1 MGLAALRPA
10 NHMNKGLVICRR
22 HHYLHDHNLRGHL
35 ELLASLSTL
44 YCIYKMILRRSPN
57 AACRSAGRVTA
68 ALLLSFIAAS
78 SKVASAASWHSGWLD
93 GPNQIP
99 LSPIQPPAA
108 PASGVSSDQPN
119 RQHEFTLR
127 HVFHHGTH
135 QYPDLHMRLDVRPG
149 DSVWIGAEREGQ
161 RTAYGSFSARS
172 RPITIQRLS
181 DRRVAAIESLIDVAR
196 LTGVTSTPPPS
207 AWALDEI
214 VGPNVA
220 DKETV
225 LSMARMAGNA
235 YTMEPGTGEWQDVN
249 GGFNQSQ
256 GFGWEGDGLRGHI
269 FADKDNSTI
278 VIALKGTSPAV
289 FDGAETTSNDKENDN
304 LFASCCC
311 GQGGHYLWRQVC
323 DCQSS
328 AFTCNKTCLTKA
340 LKMKNRYY
348 QASLELYGNVTE
360 LYPTSD
366 IWLTGHSLGGA
377 VTSLLGLT
385 FGLPVTSFEAYGEAL
400 AAARLGIPSP
410 PDSHPSVP
418 QTRQNTAIYHF
429 GHTADPI
436 FMGTCNAATSGCTL
450 GGYALE
456 SQCHL
461 GQVCTYDTVKDK
473 SWRVGIGNHKIWYVI
488 RDVIEA
494 YDDVAPCVPDS
505 ECIDCFNW
513 KYFES
518 NGSEPITSTTTTS
531 STTSTQTRTTTCKT
545 PGWWG
550 KSLILL

>member
-1 MGLAALRPA
+1 
-10 NHMNKGLVICRR
+10 
-22 HHYLHDHNLRGHL
+22 
-35 ELLASLSTL
+35 
-44 YCIYKMILRRSPN
+44 MILRRCPTK
-57 AACRSAGRVTA
+57 AYHSAGRVTV
-68 ALLLSFIAAS
+68 ALVLSFIAAS
-78 SKVASAASWHSGWLD
+78 STVASAASWHGGWFD

-99 LSPIQPPAA
+99 ISPIQPSAA
-108 PASGVSSDQPN
+108 SASKTPIHQPSGE
-119 RQHEFTLR
+119 HDFTLR
-127 HVFHHGTH
+127 HIFHHGTH
-135 QYPDLHMRLDVRPG
+135 LYPDLHVRLDVRTG
-149 DSVWIGAEREGQ
+149 DKIWIEAEGEGQ
-161 RTAYGSFSARS
+161 RTPYGSLHAKS
-172 RPITIQRLS
+172 RQTTIQRLA
-181 DRRVAAIESLIDVAR
+181 DRRAEVVESFIDTAR
-196 LTGVTSTPPPS
+196 LTGVTAAPPLS
-207 AWALDEI
+207 AWTLDEI
-214 VGPNVA
+214 VGPNVTN
-220 DKETV
+220 KETV
-225 LSMARMAGNA
+225 LSLARMAGDA
-235 YTMEPGTGEWQDVN
+235 YIMEPGTGEWQDVN
-249 GGFNQSQ
+249 RGFNESQ

-278 VIALKGTSPAV
+278 VISLKGTSPAV

-348 QASLELYGNVTE
+348 QASLELYGNVTQ
-360 LYPTSD
+360 LYPTSN
-366 IWLTGHSLGGA
+366 IWLTGHSLGGT

-385 FGLPVTSFEAYGEAL
+385 YGLPVTTFEAYGEAL

-410 PDSHPSVP
+410 PGSHPSAP
-418 QTRQNTAIYHF
+418 QMRQNTAIYHF

-456 SQCHL
+456 SQCHM
-461 GQVCTYDTVKDK
+461 GQVCIYDTVKDK
-473 SWRVGIGNHKIWYVI
+473 SWRVGIGNHKIWNVI

-494 YDDVAPCVPDS
+494 YDDVAPCVSDS
-505 ECIDCFNW
+505 ECVDCFNW

-518 NGSEPITSTTTTS
+518 NGSDSTTSTTSSS
-531 STTSTQTRTTTCKT
+531 STSSTQTRTTTCQT

-550 KSLILL
+550 KSLSLFRMQ

>member
-1 MGLAALRPA
+1 
-10 NHMNKGLVICRR
+10 
-22 HHYLHDHNLRGHL
+22 
-35 ELLASLSTL
+35 
-44 YCIYKMILRRSPN
+44 MILRRSPAN
-57 AACRSAGRVTA
+57 ACHSAGRVTA
-68 ALLLSFIAAS
+68 ALLLSFIAVS
-78 SKVASAASWHSGWLD
+78 STVASAASRHDGWFD

-99 LSPIQPPAA
+99 LSPLQPPAA
-108 PASGVSSDQPN
+108 LAPGVPSVQSS
-119 RQHEFTLR
+119 REHEFTLR
-127 HVFHHGTH
+127 HIFHHGTH
-135 QYPDLHMRLDVRPG
+135 QYPALHMRLNVRPG
-149 DSVWIGAEREGQ
+149 DPVWVETEGKSQ
-161 RTAYGSFSARS
+161 RSNQSSLSARS
-172 RPITIQRLS
+172 RSTTIQRLS
-181 DRRVAAIESLIDVAR
+181 DRRAAVIESFIDRAR
-196 LTGVTSTPPPS
+196 LTGVTSTPPLS
-207 AWALDEI
+207 AWTLDEI
-214 VGPNVA
+214 LGPNVT
-220 DKETV
+220 DRETV
-225 LSMARMAGNA
+225 LTMARMAGNA
-235 YTMEPGTGEWQDVN
+235 YTMEPGTGEWQNVN
-249 GGFNQSQ
+249 GGFNESQ
-256 GFGWEGDGLRGHI
+256 AFGWEGDGLRGHI

-328 AFTCNKTCLTKA
+328 AFTCNKTCLVKA

-360 LYPTSD
+360 LYPTSN

-385 FGLPVTSFEAYGEAL
+385 YGLPVTTFEAYGEAL

-410 PDSHPSVP
+410 PGSHPSAP

-461 GQVCTYDTVKDK
+461 GQVCVYDTVKDK

-488 RDVIEA
+488 KDVIEA
-494 YDDVAPCVPDS
+494 YDDVAPCVSDS
-505 ECIDCFNW
+505 ECVDCFNW
-513 KYFES
+513 NYFES
-518 NGSEPITSTTTTS
+518 NGSEPITSTTASS

-550 KSLILL
+550 TLSILF

>member
-1 MGLAALRPA
+1 
-10 NHMNKGLVICRR
+10 
-22 HHYLHDHNLRGHL
+22 
-35 ELLASLSTL
+35 
-44 YCIYKMILRRSPN
+44 MILRRAPKTHYHST
-57 AACRSAGRVTA
+57 GRVTA
-68 ALLLSFIAAS
+68 ALLLSFLAAS
-78 SKVASAASWHSGWLD
+78 STVASAALWRGGWLD
-93 GPNQIP
+93 VPKQIL
-99 LSPIQPPAA
+99 LSPVYPPAA
-108 PASGVSSDQPN
+108 PVLGTPSEQPN

-127 HVFHHGTH
+127 HMFHHGTH
-135 QYPDLHMRLDVRPG
+135 QYPDLHMRLDVHPG
-149 DSVWIGAEREGQ
+149 DTVWIDAEGEGQ
-161 RTAYGSFSARS
+161 REKHGSFFASS
-172 RPITIQRLS
+172 RPTIIQRLS
-181 DRRVAAIESLIDVAR
+181 DRRAAVIKSFMGTAR
-196 LTGVTSTPPPS
+196 LTGVTSTPPLS
-207 AWALDEI
+207 AWTLDEI

-235 YTMEPGTGEWQDVN
+235 YTMEPGTGEWQDVG
-249 GGFNQSQ
+249 GGFNESQ

-360 LYPTSD
+360 LYPTSN

-385 FGLPVTSFEAYGEAL
+385 YGLPVTTFEAYGEAL

-410 PDSHPSVP
+410 PDSHPNAP

-461 GQVCTYDTVKDK
+461 GQVCIYDTVKDK

-494 YDDVAPCVPDS
+494 YNDIAPCVSDS
-505 ECIDCFNW
+505 ECVDCYNW

-518 NGSEPITSTTTTS
+518 NGSEPITSTTASS

-550 KSLILL
+550 KPLLPL